1 VTVTIAAEA
10 EWDLESIVSFIAA
23 DNPARA
29 VSFVQELVASC
40 HALGDQPLRHP
51 IIADYG
57 QRLRRFPYRGY
68 SIYYQ
73 VIGGN
78 DVIVVHI
85 LNDSMDHRRIL
96 GN

>member
-1 VTVTIAAEA
+1 MTVTIAAEA
-10 EWDLESIVSFIAA
+10 EWDLESIASFIAA

-29 VSFVQELVASC
+29 ISFVQELVASC
-40 HALGDQPLRHP
+40 HALADQPLRHP
-51 IIADYG
+51 IVADYG

-73 VIGGN
+73 VMSGN

-85 LNDSMDHRRIL
+85 LNDAMDHRRIL
-96 GN
+96 DN